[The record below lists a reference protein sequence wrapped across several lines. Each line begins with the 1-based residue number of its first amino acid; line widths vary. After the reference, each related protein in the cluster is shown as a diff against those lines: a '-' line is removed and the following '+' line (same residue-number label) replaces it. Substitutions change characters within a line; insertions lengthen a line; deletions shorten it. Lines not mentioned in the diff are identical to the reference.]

1 MEGEVEADL
10 VDEDPSSPVPQPDAS
25 PDTGG
30 SGVDPFV
37 ALARASVE
45 YFVTTERP
53 LLMPEGLPPELVDAR
68 AGVFVSLHEHGD
80 LRGCICLLYTAHER
94 AFLDVTG
101 ALHLVD
107 DADRVGAVFL
117 CDLAQLVRCCIER
130 GVPIGLNLFAIFILN
145 ERFRK
150 AIGTMKN
157 RIDRKTFKA
166 SARIVMLIRVV
177 SRLLQQAHLA
187 ILDPCVDSTCAR
199 AVR

>member
-1 MEGEVEADL
+1 MPNSSGRSRSLAAVFLRVGEEVSVGHTCDHNVRAEYERELRIFPAVRFQL
-10 VDEDPSSPVPQPDAS
+10 
-25 PDTGG
+25 
-30 SGVDPFV
+30 F
-37 ALARASVE
+37 ALAAKG
-45 YFVTTERP
+45 FRP
-53 LLMPEGLPPELVDAR
+53 EHGQVAIELVAADDRPAER
-68 AGVFVSLHEHGD
+68 VGD
-80 LRGCICLLYTAHER
+80 THER

-117 CDLAQLVRCCIER
+117 CDLAQLVRCCIEC
-130 GVPIGLNLFAIFILN
+130 GVPIGLDLFAIFILN

-177 SRLLQQAHLA
+177 SRLLQQAHLT

>member
-1 MEGEVEADL
+1 MSVGHARDHDVRAENERKLRVFPAVRFQLFTLAAKGFRPEHG
-10 VDEDPSSPVPQPDAS
+10 Q
-25 PDTGG
+25 
-30 SGVDPFV
+30 V
-37 ALARASVE
+37 AI
-45 YFVTTERP
+45 
-53 LLMPEGLPPELVDAR
+53 ELVTADDRPAER
-68 AGVFVSLHEHGD
+68 VGD
-80 LRGCICLLYTAHER
+80 THER

-130 GVPIGLNLFAIFILN
+130 GVPIGLDLFAIFILN
-145 ERFRK
+145 ERLRK

-177 SRLLQQAHLA
+177 SRLLQQAHLT